1 MAPGSVKHDYHL
13 VDPSPWPVV
22 GALGAFIMMVG
33 AAFWLN
39 KTYAGF
45 GVLAG
50 IPWIF
55 AIGLALVLFTM
66 TGWWRDVVTESVV
79 EGAHAPV
86 VKLSLRYGMALFIV
100 SDVMFFVVWF
110 WAWFNFA
117 LFPHDAGL
125 TGWPP
130 AGIVPLDPW
139 QLPLLGTVILLVSA
153 TTVTWAQH
161 GIQTGNKRGTV
172 LALSL
177 TVVLGISFTALLAY
191 IGAQA
196 PFSFGFNGAALAAL
210 TDPAHASLA
219 VGQGNLGA
227 IYGSTFFM
235 ATGVLGVH
243 VAVGT
248 VFLAVCLGRTIR
260 GHFTSARHFGFEAA
274 AWYWHFVVAIWLIL
288 FTAVFVFGRG

>member
-1 MAPGSVKHDYHL
+1 MAQGEVKHDYHL

-22 GALGAFIMMVG
+22 GALGVFLMMIG

-55 AIGLALVLFTM
+55 AIGLALVLYTM
-66 TGWWRDVVTESVV
+66 AGWWRDVITESVV

-86 VKLSLRYGMALFIV
+86 VKLSLRYGMVLFIV
-100 SDVMFFVVWF
+100 SEAMFFAAWF

-117 LFPHDAGL
+117 LFPYDTAL

-139 QLPLLGTVILLVSA
+139 QLPLLGTVILLTSG
-153 TTVTWAQH
+153 TTVTWAH
-161 GIQTGNKRGTV
+161 HAIQTGNKRGAI

-177 TVVLGISFTALLAY
+177 TVILGVSFTVLLATAC
-191 IGAQA
+191 AQA
-196 PFSFGFNGAALAAL
+196 PFSFGFKGAALTAF
-210 TDPAHASLA
+210 TDPAHTSLA
-219 VGQGNLGA
+219 AGQGNLGA
-227 IYGSTFFM
+227 IYGSIFFM
-235 ATGVLGVH
+235 ANGILGIH
-243 VAVGT
+243 VAAGT
-248 VFLAVCLGRTIR
+248 VFLAVCLGRAIR
-260 GHFTSARHFGFEAA
+260 GHFTPTRHFGFEAA
-274 AWYWHFVVAIWLIL
+274 AWFWHFVIVIWLIL
-288 FTAVFVFGRG
+288 FVAVYVFGRG